1 MAGNNVEYIKAYTE
15 IKCLLRYFPI
25 EYIKKLPNKL
35 LEMIQKN
42 SDEKYDIDV
51 DLNKNLQDQNISKKT
66 KDILAVLTYNYWSN
80 ESEKEYLKNRFYEN
94 ERTFQKELLEK
105 YNTDNLFKNKKI
117 NEEKENLEVVS
128 MVEYKKES
136 LISKLLNK
144 LKKFLKDNG

>member
-1 MAGNNVEYIKAYTE
+1 MAGNNVEYIQAYTE

-66 KDILAVLTYNYWSN
+66 KDILAVLTYNYWSD

-94 ERTFQKELLEK
+94 ERAFQKELSEK

-117 NEEKENLEVVS
+117 KEETENSEVVS

-144 LKKFLKDNG
+144 FKKFLKR

>member
-42 SDEKYDIDV
+42 SDEEYDIDV

-66 KDILAVLTYNYWSN
+66 KDILAVLTYNYWSDK
-80 ESEKEYLKNRFYEN
+80 SEKEYLKNRFYEN

-144 LKKFLKDNG
+144 LKKFFKR